1 MAIQATIDRAPA
13 DTAALAPRTR
23 RGQEAAAVAR
33 LAPGLAVCAAA
44 TAVALG
50 IRWVVPAA
58 SPLLVAIVLGAVLTN
73 IVPLPASM
81 SAGMGFASRRL
92 LRVGVALLGFQLALG
107 DLVGLGP
114 GVLLAVVAVVALG
127 ISGTM
132 IIGRW
137 LGIGWEQRI
146 LIACGFSICGAA
158 AVAGVEGSVDA
169 DEKDVVTAVT
179 LVALFG
185 TLMIPAIPLL
195 GNMLGLTSDQSGM
208 WAGAS
213 IHEVAQVVAAGGA
226 IGGTALTVAVAV
238 KLARV
243 LLLAPVVVAIGAM
256 QRRRAGVAA
265 GSNKAALVPLF
276 VIAFLGCATLRTL
289 DVVPAHVLTGA
300 STVQTALLTAAMF
313 ALGTGIKVAVLRRI
327 GGRYV
332 LLAALSTVLV
342 ATVAL
347 VGVLLAG

>member
-1 MAIQATIDRAPA
+1 MAIQATIDRAPVQ
-13 DTAALAPRTR
+13 TSGTR
-23 RGQEAAAVAR
+23 RGEAAAVAVAR
-33 LAPGLAVCAAA
+33 LTPGLALCTAA

-50 IRWVVPAA
+50 VRSFVPGA

-73 IVPLPASM
+73 LVPLPACM
-81 SAGMGFASRRL
+81 SAGMGFASKRL
-92 LRVGVALLGFQLALG
+92 LRVGVALLGFQLALS

-114 GVLLAVVAVVALG
+114 GVLVAVVAVVTLG
-127 ISGTM
+127 VGGTM
-132 IIGRW
+132 LVGKW

-169 DEKDVVTAVT
+169 KERDVVTAVT

-185 TLMIPAIPLL
+185 TLLIPAIPLV
-195 GNMLGLTSDQSGM
+195 GNMLGLTDEQSGM

-226 IGGTALTVAVAV
+226 IGGAALTVAVAV

-243 LLLAPVVVAIGAM
+243 LLLAPVVVAVGVM
-256 QRRRAGVAA
+256 QRRRTGDAA
-265 GSNKAALVPLF
+265 GSGKATLVPLF

-289 DVVPAHVLTGA
+289 DVVPAGVLHTAGA
-300 STVQTALLTAAMF
+300 VQTALLTAAMF
-313 ALGTGIKVAVLRRI
+313 ALGTGIKVAVLRRV
-327 GGRYV
+327 GARYV
-332 LLAALSTVLV
+332 LLAAIATVLV

-347 VGVLLAG
+347 IGVLLAG